1 MRSLNGGIFIYPCE
15 IYKYMVK
22 RKGKKRP
29 SRQQVKMDG
38 MMKPLVKGAVAM
50 AGIAM
55 LGGMMGGMAAGMAK
69 K

>member
-1 MRSLNGGIFIYPCE
+1 
-15 IYKYMVK
+15 
-22 RKGKKRP
+22 
-29 SRQQVKMDG
+29 MDG

-55 LGGMMGGMAAGMAK
+55 LGGIMGGMAGAFK